1 MRTAIRQSP
10 QGRRGDYA
18 TESPFLANPP
28 LADVGSMNPP
38 HALAKSAPMIL
49 TEKFLL
55 PPNIDDAQRQAI
67 VHQRMR
73 KCRGINGRVIAVFPG
88 EDGLVRQLGNTDE
101 TTYFGVIEHRFSPS
115 QRRR

>member
-1 MRTAIRQSP
+1 MRTIVEVLQNLRCRGNKSGPARVVNPRRAVSGAGAIMRTAIRQSP

-55 PPNIDDAQRQAI
+55 PPNIDDAQRQPRL
-67 VHQRMR
+67 H
-73 KCRGINGRVIAVFPG
+73 
-88 EDGLVRQLGNTDE
+88 
-101 TTYFGVIEHRFSPS
+101 
-115 QRRR
+115 QRRRNSRHRNRTAI